1 MKGLRLSADSQSHPT
16 FLPNRFPP
24 PMSRRSIFF
33 LILGLFLLGKSLSV
47 YALELMESK
56 MAGDLARILL
66 EQSSV
71 LEKAS
76 WEGSPDDA
84 RAMIDE
90 QGQIVVIPR
99 KTLVE
104 DLRDP
109 QVQTAEGAVLGGLYL
124 TSDFQ
129 PLIDGHKIEIDRLP
143 MIPVKKEDG
152 EAEELVYLRLTVKH
166 VGEGDW
172 RMLVF
177 GKEATPLIDSPFAA
191 SQEIGEGKMA
201 VRVVDSD
208 SEHRRLIIQ
217 VFGKYESGFE
227 ISR

>member
-1 MKGLRLSADSQSHPT
+1 MP
-16 FLPNRFPP
+16 
-24 PMSRRSIFF
+24 RRSILF
-33 LILGLFLLGKSLSV
+33 LILGLYLLGKSFSV
-47 YALELMESK
+47 YGLELMESK
-56 MAGDLARILL
+56 MAGEIARILL
-66 EQSSV
+66 ERSAA
-71 LEKAS
+71 LEKTS

-124 TSDFQ
+124 TAEFQ
-129 PLIDGHKIEIDRLP
+129 PLIDGRKIEIERLP
-143 MIPVKKEDG
+143 MIPLKNEDG
-152 EAEELVYLRLTVKH
+152 EAEELVYLKLTVKH

-177 GKEATPLIDSPFAA
+177 GKDATPLIDAPFAA
-191 SQEIGEGKMA
+191 SSEIGEGKMA
-201 VRVVDSD
+201 VRVVDTD
-208 SEHRRLIIQ
+208 SEHRRLIVQ

-227 ISR
+227 IDR